1 MTARI
6 TATVPDYVADGIR
19 QLSIKQGR
27 EPSTTA
33 AFILEQAIIT
43 AIESNVI
50 LSGKL
55 ISPELLANINLIAKK
70 QGIDSA
76 EVMSFLLSRAIAEG
90 IGEEDI
96 RSH

>member
-33 AFILEQAIIT
+33 AFILEQAIIK
-43 AIESNVI
+43 AIESNII

-55 ISPELLANINLIAKK
+55 FSSELLTDINLIAKK

-90 IGEEDI
+90 IGEENI
-96 RSH
+96 CAH